1 MHEKGPDVQSKT
13 YLAFTG
19 MQIYGTL
26 EKFCL
31 ASVLASNVDFAVGLK
46 SLFLFFLITTLFTH
60 RRFSPILVLYRTKTL
75 TVGLF
80 VCFEVLTQSY

>member
-26 EKFCL
+26 EKFRL

-46 SLFLFFLITTLFTH
+46 SLFLLLCLPIVGFLQ
-60 RRFSPILVLYRTKTL
+60 Y
-75 TVGLF
+75 
-80 VCFEVLTQSY
+80 